1 MNQGPSNDN
10 YVPLEEILEGLPEEN
25 PPQDMQQRCL
35 QALDEADKARKP
47 EPRSIWR
54 RIPWNG
60 LAAAAAVVLVVSVT
74 SLLLPTYREKARQSS
89 ALSNV
94 KQLELAPYAAE
105 VPEAAEPMPAL
116 PPPAETESRA
126 EAEIDVVTAMP
137 AQPPAAPGRSQLAEE
152 APAYYRVRRPVTVT
166 DSYGDQTA
174 GANYAFVVKPW
185 RDDSADR
192 QKIAH
197 KELELAVADVEEAY
211 DRSASIIEKAGGY
224 VDTEEIRIDEESK
237 KKQAVI
243 SARVPVD
250 RLDDVVDSLRELGEV
265 VRLVGESEDRTK
277 EYYGQGSNIRELG
290 ARECELVDK
299 YLKEKNRSRKR
310 ELYRQIMALR
320 EQNKQ
325 RKHTLTGLSEQTHFA
340 YLELTLV
347 QKFGP
352 RAFLN
357 DTAERMVL
365 IASWVGATAMFWA
378 PIVLIAVVVWRRR
391 APATSE

>member
-1 MNQGPSNDN
+1 M
-10 YVPLEEILEGLPEEN
+10 
-25 PPQDMQQRCL
+25 
-35 QALDEADKARKP
+35 
-47 EPRSIWR
+47 
-54 RIPWNG
+54 
-60 LAAAAAVVLVVSVT
+60 VVSVT
-74 SLLLPTYREKARQSS
+74 SLLLPTHRERARQSS
-89 ALSNV
+89 ALSDQ
-94 KQLELAPYAAE
+94 KQLEATAELAEMP
-105 VPEAAEPMPAL
+105 AAEPMPAL
-116 PPPAETESRA
+116 PPPAEAEPRT
-126 EAEIDVVTAMP
+126 EAEIGVATAMP
-137 AQPPAAPGRSQLAEE
+137 AQPVAGSARSRYSAEPLDDASQYRDAKAKGAGYGVVIPHAPRHLE
-152 APAYYRVRRPVTVT
+152 APLRENLRFT

-174 GANYAFVVKPW
+174 GADYSFVVKPW
-185 RDDSADR
+185 RDDSGER
-192 QKIAH
+192 QKITH

-277 EYYGQGSNIRELG
+277 EYDGRGSNIRELG

-299 YLKEKNRSRKR
+299 YLKERNRSRKR

-325 RKHTLTGLSEQTHFA
+325 RKDTLTDLSEQTHFA

-391 APATSE
+391 APVTAE

>member
-1 MNQGPSNDN
+1 M
-10 YVPLEEILEGLPEEN
+10 
-25 PPQDMQQRCL
+25 
-35 QALDEADKARKP
+35 
-47 EPRSIWR
+47 
-54 RIPWNG
+54 
-60 LAAAAAVVLVVSVT
+60 AA
-74 SLLLPTYREKARQSS
+74 
-89 ALSNV
+89 
-94 KQLELAPYAAE
+94 
-105 VPEAAEPMPAL
+105 
-116 PPPAETESRA
+116 
-126 EAEIDVVTAMP
+126 
-137 AQPPAAPGRSQLAEE
+137 
-152 APAYYRVRRPVTVT
+152 
-166 DSYGDQTA
+166 
-174 GANYAFVVKPW
+174 KPW
-185 RDDSADR
+185 RDDSGQR
-192 QKIAH
+192 QKITRR
-197 KELELAVADVEEAY
+197 ELELAVEDVEEAY
-211 DRSASIIEKAGGY
+211 DRSASIIEKAAGY

-237 KKQAVI
+237 KKQAIV

-325 RKHTLTGLSEQTHFA
+325 RKDTLQDLSEQTHFA

-378 PIVLIAVVVWRRR
+378 PIVLIALVIWRRR
-391 APATSE
+391 VPATTE